1 MSIFSSLG
9 KARTLKAAIQQVAEA
24 RKNTGG
30 RAEQLY
36 KSAYQAFAKVVEGD
50 LNTAEALYNWGF
62 ALLHEAKE
70 NASEN
75 VRQQLDEAI
84 EKFTFCLLVAP
95 SHLGAAIDG
104 GVAYMEKAR
113 INNASPD
120 DRLYTQAL
128 TFFERA
134 DHIQKGS
141 AAYNMACV
149 YALQGN
155 TEACQAAL
163 ELAREKGSL
172 PDENDVMNDADMA
185 AVKYAPW
192 FQDFLGKVA
201 VQKVEREVNDKRSR
215 RGLKKVEELKLD
227 LEDLPPRPTDSMLR
241 RHYDTMVKA
250 RLDELKEQDAER
262 KRQEAEARDR
272 KKNKD
277 QFDYYKK

>member
-9 KARTLKAAIQQVAEA
+9 KAGTLKAAIKQVAEA

-30 RAEQLY
+30 RAEQLF
-36 KSAYQAFAKVVEGD
+36 KSAYQGFAKVVEGD

-62 ALLHEAKE
+62 ALLHEAKAQAPE
-70 NASEN
+70 NALKL
-75 VRQQLDEAI
+75 LDEAI
-84 EKFTFCLLVAP
+84 EKFKFCLLVAP

-104 GVAYMEKAR
+104 GVAYMEIAR

-120 DRLYTQAL
+120 DRLYAQAL

-134 DHIQKGS
+134 DQIQKGS

-149 YALQGN
+149 YALQGD

-172 PDENDVMNDADMA
+172 PDEDDVMNDPDMA
-185 AVKYAPW
+185 AVKYEPW
-192 FQDFLGKVA
+192 FQEFLGKVA
-201 VQKVEREVNDKRSR
+201 VQNVEREVNDKRSR

-227 LEDLPPRPTDSMLR
+227 LDDLPPRPTDSMLR

-250 RLDELKEQDAER
+250 RLDELKEKEAER
-262 KRQEAEARDR
+262 KRQEAEARAK

-277 QFDYYKK
+277 QFDYYK